1 MIRLDIKERMNI
13 TINKYIKF
21 ISKNKMMEDEVGG
34 IWVGYDVTWSKP
46 FRNVKELIWVPSREA
61 ISSEHQSL
69 DLPLN

>member
-34 IWVGYDVTWSKP
+34 I
-46 FRNVKELIWVPSREA
+46 
-61 ISSEHQSL
+61 
-69 DLPLN
+69 